1 MLGGRT
7 GRISWSQEEKE
18 DVGKDLFCHALEEEE
33 CSNHV
38 RSQGELGPV
47 VSATGYRQVAKD
59 GWQELCGTSHQ
70 SLGQVERQR

>member
-1 MLGGRT
+1 
-7 GRISWSQEEKE
+7 
-18 DVGKDLFCHALEEEE
+18 LEEEE
-33 CSNHV
+33 CNNHV

-70 SLGQVERQR
+70 SLGQVERRR